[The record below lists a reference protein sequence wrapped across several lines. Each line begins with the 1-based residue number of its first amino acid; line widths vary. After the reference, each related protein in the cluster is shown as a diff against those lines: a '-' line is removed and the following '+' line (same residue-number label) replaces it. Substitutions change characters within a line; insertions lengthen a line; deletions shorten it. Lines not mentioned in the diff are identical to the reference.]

1 MAPERRNRL
10 LPLLTPSTAESRPS
24 WPIGYTFC
32 DLRQDRNGHKMQGKA
47 GGLSGTLQWTKP
59 TSQTSDGPPVDPSR
73 LPRRPWRCRHS
84 HGAATAPARAPKR
97 QQQDQQRDDVQLV
110 KSSTTSMSACSTR
123 ATRTRT
129 HVSTCIP
136 VADQRPRAALLAQR
150 AVPRL
155 RAAIEASRWPQT
167 RSLRSWVWGAAP
179 SRHGIYPYVKGD
191 SRCHRTGAP
200 CRGGPRGCCALRGR
214 AGAAGLSAYACL
226 AAQQVSDGSHVLQG
240 PAPDYGR
247 REWADSGGKHLGS
260 AHGEP
265 RVEKCRGGP
274 GRA

>member
-1 MAPERRNRL
+1 MLRGLYPHLRRLTGRQST
-10 LPLLTPSTAESRPS
+10 PLDCP
-24 WPIGYTFC
+24 
-32 DLRQDRNGHKMQGKA
+32 A
-47 GGLSGTLQWTKP
+47 GPGGAGTRT
-59 TSQTSDGPPVDPSR
+59 GPPPHLTSSEVAAAGPAAD
-73 LPRRPWRCRHS
+73 
-84 HGAATAPARAPKR
+84 GA
-97 QQQDQQRDDVQLV
+97 QLV
-110 KSSTTSMSACSTR
+110 TSSTTSMSACSTR
-123 ATRTRT
+123 ATRART

-136 VADQRPRAALLAQR
+136 MADQRPRAALLAQR
-150 AVPRL
+150 AIPRL

-179 SRHGIYPYVKGD
+179 SRQGIYRGVEGD
-191 SRCHRTGAP
+191 CRCHRTGAP
-200 CRGGPRGCCALRGR
+200 CRDGPRGCCALRGR

-260 AHGEP
+260 AHGEL